1 MYRRPWP
8 LMVSAIL
15 AILLA
20 TTVTVLAAPTDTPTV
35 NGKRIKER
43 CVIGIGIDGVPT
55 KVPQCLLFLLP
66 PDVERP
72 DLKRLEVI
80 GTSLGA
86 DGVLLDQPQ
95 TVDATERDV
104 VVEGSGRA
112 KDGTAKQ
119 VVVRPGDYTAAYA
132 NCSLILYEGAN
143 NSGDSVCFQG
153 AGNWPDLAWVFTFG
167 SPTGWHDRASAYE
180 SQTGAANNYV
190 IILCVEPLDSYNLCN
205 HADRMS
211 IPYTYPYALG
221 WIDALGGSPN
231 WPYTWNDRIS
241 DVSIY

>member
-1 MYRRPWP
+1 
-8 LMVSAIL
+8 MVPTIL
-15 AILLA
+15 AIFVSTA
-20 TTVTVLAAPTDTPTV
+20 MTALAAPPDPV
-35 NGKRIKER
+35 AVEDKRIEER
-43 CVIGIGIDGVPT
+43 CVIGIGSDGAPT
-55 KVPQCLLFLLP
+55 KVAQCLLFLLP
-66 PDVERP
+66 RDVERP

-95 TVDATERDV
+95 TVDATDRNV
-104 VVEGSGRA
+104 VVAGPGRA
-112 KDGTAKQ
+112 TDGSTKQ
-119 VVVRPGDYTAAYA
+119 VVVRPGDFTAAYV
-132 NCSLILYEGAN
+132 NCSLILYEGVN

-205 HADRMS
+205 HADRMP

-241 DVSIY
+241 GVSIY